1 MENKKNQ
8 IEKTTSKQHK
18 SRQLTP
24 ELSTQSSTLSK
35 NPKINLSVYG
45 HTITKS
51 KNKKIIITK
60 KKLII

>member
-8 IEKTTSKQHK
+8 IEKTTTKKHK
-18 SRQLTP
+18 SHQH
-24 ELSTQSSTLSK
+24 TQKHTNQSNKLSK
-35 NPKINLSVYG
+35 KHKIKLSVYG

-60 KKLII
+60 KKLKI